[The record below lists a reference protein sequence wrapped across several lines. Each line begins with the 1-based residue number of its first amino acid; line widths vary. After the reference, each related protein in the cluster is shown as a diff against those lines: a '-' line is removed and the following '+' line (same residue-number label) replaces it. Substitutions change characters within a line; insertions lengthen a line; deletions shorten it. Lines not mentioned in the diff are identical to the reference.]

1 MAQRCGQVG
10 GRFIQAGVMSGQVGV
25 MSGQVGGSFI
35 QVGVMFGQAGE
46 MNECINDE
54 RP

>member
-10 GRFIQAGVMSGQVGV
+10 GSFIQAGVMSGQVG
-25 MSGQVGGSFI
+25 GRFN
-35 QVGVMFGQAGE
+35 QAGE
-46 MNECINDE
+46 RNECINDE